1 MWGFRS
7 KAAIQQSE
15 GSQAVTGDRGF
26 GWLPFKPRWNNTPSQ
41 PLEFAPRASLDQ
53 DYRPPESLVG
63 SLVINKRQ
71 IEGSAQGRMM
81 MVRQGIGLLPV
92 GGYSLGPA
100 GMLSGA
106 PLSDTESPP
115 LGMPLIGAPYLG
127 EFVITK

>member
-7 KAAIQQSE
+7 KRAIQPSD
-15 GSQAVTGDRGF
+15 GAWNTPGDQGF
-26 GWLPFKPRWNNTPSQ
+26 GWLPFKPRWNNTPAQ
-41 PLEFAPRASLDQ
+41 PIEFARRAPYAN

-63 SLVINKRQ
+63 SLVINKHQ

-81 MVRQGIGLLPV
+81 TVVQGIGLLPV

-100 GMLSGA
+100 GMLSGNA
-106 PLSDTESPP
+106 LSDTESPP

-127 EFVITK
+127 EFVINK